1 MTQRLS
7 LLCLA
12 LAALFT
18 TGCLFSKKSSKS
30 KENAS
35 IPGSVEE
42 SFKVRWLEKRTAE
55 LVAQGKAPDVARTQA
70 ADEFR
75 ERYAFTGAEQKK

>member
-12 LAALFT
+12 LASLFT

-30 KENAS
+30 KENSSIAS
-35 IPGSVEE
+35 SVEE
-42 SFKVRWLEKRTAE
+42 SFKVRWLDKRTAE
-55 LVAQGKAPDVARTQA
+55 LVAQGKAQEVARTQA
-70 ADEFR
+70 TDEFR
-75 ERYAFTGAEQKK
+75 ERFAFTGAEQKK